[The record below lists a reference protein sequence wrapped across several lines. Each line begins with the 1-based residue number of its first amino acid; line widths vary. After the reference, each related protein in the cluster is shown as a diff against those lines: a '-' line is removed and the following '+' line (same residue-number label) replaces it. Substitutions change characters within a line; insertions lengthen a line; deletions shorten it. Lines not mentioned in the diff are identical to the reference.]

1 MLPLYFVNDNT
12 GEGLMSCEWLYK
24 MYGTTK
30 PASGNLHEQL
40 HLSAKVYVMIHC

>member
-1 MLPLYFVNDNT
+1 MLPLYLANDST

-24 MYGTTK
+24 MYWITK

-40 HLSAKVYVMIHC
+40 H